1 MQHKEQREDHNAAF
15 LSGSVTDGRLTVA
28 REFYRLPL
36 AEPLC
41 PLLQEED
48 GVHDADGK
56 SLCLVSTLG
65 DPGLAGVPLRGA
77 VVYTLGTGGT
87 PTQP

>member
-1 MQHKEQREDHNAAF
+1 MRTIKQGFSRRR
-15 LSGSVTDGRLTVA
+15 SVIDGLTVL
-28 REFYRLPL
+28 REFYRLLL

-48 GVHDADGK
+48 GVRDADGK

-65 DPGLAGVPLRGA
+65 DPGLAGVPLGGA
-77 VVYTLGTGGT
+77 VVYTLGPAGT